1 MMRLLKM
8 LGRPFLRVLFAVEH
22 HGLENV
28 PRDGAVILAGNHPSY
43 LDPILVALPI
53 DRTIKFMAWDALF
66 KVPLLGWLIRKLG
79 AFPVDIRKGKG
90 ESAFQEACRVLK
102 GGYALGIFPEGQRS
116 EQGPMGELRTGVAR
130 LAIETGA
137 PIVPISIGGAVR
149 AWPKWK
155 LLPRP
160 AKIVVRYHKPVI
172 IDEAARTTREHDRS
186 FHQEIMQKVAAGI
199 NRSLGPTL
207 REAANIE
214 RWYAQPPSHIRT
226 YEWAP
231 LIAAVI
237 TSVICWIA
245 GTLEANLIK
254 ILIPPAIYYLY
265 LIADLTLIKPGRTT
279 KWVRNSMPVWL
290 AIAWHY
296 PLTQALGVP
305 AGDMNI
311 LFLVLV
317 LAAFFAFF
325 YESYF
330 NLQKFVRGL
339 TVSYYLSL
347 ALLLQ
352 WPHPLG
358 AFITCALF
366 IMIFNIWYRTV
377 YWAVSAVTMAAA
389 IVAALII
396 TRSASYSLLAYTA
409 LAFLVVLYVQT
420 LASAAYDI
428 RRASEVSF
436 GNAESFITRRETE
449 VIK

>member
-1 MMRLLKM
+1 M
-8 LGRPFLRVLFAVEH
+8 LGRPLLRVLFSVEH

-43 LDPILVALPI
+43 LDPMLVAMPI
-53 DRTIKFMAWDALF
+53 DRTIRFMAWDALF
-66 KVPLLGWLIRKLG
+66 KVPLLGWLIGKLG

-102 GGYALGIFPEGQRS
+102 RGDALGIFPEGQRS

-172 IDEAARTTREHDRS
+172 IDEASRVTRGDERS
-186 FHQEIMQKVAAGI
+186 FHQEIMQKVAANI

-214 RWYAQPPSHIRT
+214 RWYAQPPAHIRT

-231 LIAAVI
+231 LVATII
-237 TSVICWIA
+237 SMIICWSA
-245 GTLEANLIK
+245 GTLEANLTK

-290 AIAWHY
+290 ALAWHY
-296 PLTQALGVP
+296 PLTRAMEIP
-305 AGDMNI
+305 AGDMN
-311 LFLVLV
+311 VLLLPVV

-339 TVSYYLSL
+339 TVTYYLSL
-347 ALLLQ
+347 ALLLVL
-352 WPHPLG
+352 PHPLG
-358 AFITCALF
+358 TFIACVLF

-377 YWAVSAVTMAAA
+377 YWAASAVTMAAA
-389 IVAALII
+389 IIAALII
-396 TRSASYSLLAYTA
+396 TRSADYFLLAYTA
-409 LAFLVVLYVQT
+409 LAILVVLYIQT
-420 LASAAYDI
+420 FASAAYDI
-428 RRASEVSF
+428 RRASAVSF
-436 GNAESFITRRETE
+436 GNTEAAMMRKETE
-449 VIK
+449 IIK